1 MNTPDEDNV
10 IVPPAETKEKIS
22 IARDFKIFRKDVK
35 DFGMSEGCKGCLA
48 ADSGDPIA
56 RNHDPTCRKRMLTEI
71 EKTDPGRIT
80 RILEKMG
87 VKEMQKQELQKVNE
101 APTIVNERDLEH
113 EKDEDMI
120 DGTRDNIGNA
130 SGSSEK
136 EEDGTDPS
144 SDDINMQAAIFSISA
159 DHELSY
165 REYYKHDKQTLD
177 DGVKKM
183 NAALAKEGFE
193 YSIIEAYSPKRVT
206 GMGELMGLIPGMSL
220 DLTENDVDGQ
230 PWDFNIADKRE
241 RAMRLVKS
249 KKALLLIGSPMCAA
263 FSQLQNIN
271 FGRMSPIDV
280 ERVKKH
286 GTKHLEF
293 CAELYRI
300 QYDNGLYF
308 LHEHPFGAS
317 SWNNEKI
324 QKLLSLTGVSKVKS
338 HMCVRHER

>member
-1 MNTPDEDNV
+1 
-10 IVPPAETKEKIS
+10 
-22 IARDFKIFRKDVK
+22 
-35 DFGMSEGCKGCLA
+35 
-48 ADSGDPIA
+48 
-56 RNHDPTCRKRMLTEI
+56 MLTEI
-71 EKTDPGRIT
+71 EKIDPGRIT

-87 VKEMQKQELQKVNE
+87 VKEMQKQKLQRVSE
-101 APTIVNERDLEH
+101 APTIVNEKDLEH
-113 EKDEDMI
+113 ERDEDMT
-120 DGTRDNIGNA
+120 DGTRDGNTSNVTQMSFYSGNA

-136 EEDGTDPS
+136 EEE
-144 SDDINMQAAIFSISA
+144 DDINMQAAIFSISA

-165 REYYKHDKQTLD
+165 REYHKPDRKTLH

-193 YSIIEAYSPKRVT
+193 YSIMEAYSPKRVT

-280 ERVKKH
+280 ERVKTH

-300 QYDNGLYF
+300 QHDNGLYF
-308 LHEHPFGAS
+308 LHEHPFG
-317 SWNNEKI
+317 
-324 QKLLSLTGVSKVKS
+324 V
-338 HMCVRHER
+338 